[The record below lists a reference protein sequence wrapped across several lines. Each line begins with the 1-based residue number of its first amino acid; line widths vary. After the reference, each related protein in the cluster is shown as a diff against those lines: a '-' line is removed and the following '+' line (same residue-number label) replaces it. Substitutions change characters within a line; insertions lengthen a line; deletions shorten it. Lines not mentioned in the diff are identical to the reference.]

1 LRVYRWQARQRNG
14 KIVSGRMK
22 AADPKEVA
30 LHVQA
35 RYGYVTSIKPVRNFE
50 QFWLNQ
56 TAGALKLQEKE
67 FLFRQLGLLLES
79 GVQILRALDLVTIQA
94 SAPVV
99 QLGKAIHQDLERGQ
113 SFSFSLSK
121 RPRDFSPLVVKLI
134 EAGEI
139 SGNLAFLFLQLAQ
152 YYQREK
158 EVKKTVVTACLYP
171 TLVILLT
178 AFTVGYFLVQVLPVI
193 LELYSVLDVE
203 TTGFFQTLLF
213 LVEGS
218 RKNFYLLTVVLFML
232 VGFAYHKR
240 SALQN
245 LFLELPY
252 FRRLYHGLWEA
263 RYCRILSLLLESG
276 IPLVQGLQILT
287 PLLPSQALR
296 SVSLAINKAVV
307 QGMPLSKAANIH
319 AGIFGQLSTEFISLG
334 EENGGLAAMLK
345 EAADIL
351 EAELTLKLKRLKI
364 LLEPLLLLVLTLF
377 LGGILYSLMT
387 PIYGLMTGLPDY

>member
-1 LRVYRWQARQRNG
+1 
-14 KIVSGRMK
+14 
-22 AADPKEVA
+22 
-30 LHVQA
+30 
-35 RYGYVTSIKPVRNFE
+35 
-50 QFWLNQ
+50 
-56 TAGALKLQEKE
+56 
-67 FLFRQLGLLLES
+67 
-79 GVQILRALDLVTIQA
+79 LDLVTIQA

-203 TTGFFQTLLF
+203 TTGFFQTLLP

-245 LFLELPY
+245 MFLELPY